1 MSNFTDFFPLAA
13 ASGGGGGKP
22 QFQEFNSSGTF
33 TPPSALISNGGVVTV
48 FIVGGGGR
56 QSNLSQPPGSGG
68 EAQIKNVTLTNTN
81 PIAVTIGAGATNQLG
96 GDSVFQ
102 GSSAGGVD
110 VTSQGGEA
118 NAIRST
124 LSPSWG
130 AEDGSSG
137 NYEGGTGIFGYG
149 GGGADAGTSTTYP
162 RSGGFTVPKPNSGQS
177 GLPLQNGAD
186 GYCLIT
192 WVE

>member
-1 MSNFTDFFPLAA
+1 MSKYTDFFPLAA
-13 ASGGGGGKP
+13 AGGGGGGKP

-56 QSNLSQPPGSGG
+56 QSVSNAAPGSGG
-68 EAQIKNVTLTNTN
+68 EAQIKNITLTNTN
-81 PIAVTIGAGATNQLG
+81 SIAITIGAGATNRLG

-110 VTSQGGEA
+110 VTSKGGDHEP
-118 NAIRST
+118 IVQS

-130 AEDGSSG
+130 AEAGSSG
-137 NYEGGTGIFGYG
+137 NYSAGTGIFGYG
-149 GGGADAGTSTTYP
+149 GGGADNGSFSSP
-162 RSGGFTVPKPNSGQS
+162 GIGGFTLPKPNSGQA
-177 GLPLQNGAD
+177 GLDQVNGAD
-186 GYCLIT
+186 GYCLIS

>member
-1 MSNFTDFFPLAA
+1 MSKYTDFFPLAA

-33 TPPSALISNGGVVTV
+33 TPTSALISNGGVVTV
-48 FIVGGGGR
+48 FLVGGGGR
-56 QSNLSQPPGSGG
+56 QNTSSQEPGSGG

-81 PIAVTIGAGATNQLG
+81 SIAVTIGAGATNILG

-110 VTSQGGEA
+110 VTSQGGEEDP
-118 NAIRST
+118 IRST

-130 AEDGSSG
+130 AQQSSSG
-137 NYEGGTGIFGYG
+137 NLSAGTGIFGYG
-149 GGGADAGTSTTYP
+149 GGGADQGSATFP
-162 RSGGFTVPKPNSGQS
+162 AQGGFVVPKPNSGQA
-177 GLPLQNGAD
+177 GVALQNGAD

>member
-1 MSNFTDFFPLAA
+1 MSKYTDFFPLAA
-13 ASGGGGGKP
+13 TGGGGGGKP

-56 QSNLSQPPGSGG
+56 QSSSGQPPGSGG
-68 EAQIKNVTLTNTN
+68 EAQIKNMTLTNTN
-81 PIAVTIGAGATNQLG
+81 SIAITIGAGATNQLG

-110 VTSQGGEA
+110 VTSQGGEEDP
-118 NAIRST
+118 ITQT

-130 AEDGSSG
+130 AESGSSG
-137 NYEGGTGIFGYG
+137 NYSAGTGIFGYG
-149 GGGADAGTSTTYP
+149 GGGSDQGSVGNP
-162 RSGGFTVPKPNSGQS
+162 KSGGFTLPKPNSGQA
-177 GLPLQNGAD
+177 GVDQQNGAD

>member
-1 MSNFTDFFPLAA
+1 MSNYTDFFPLAA

-33 TPPSALISNGGVVTV
+33 TPTSALINNGGVVTV

-56 QSNLSQPPGSGG
+56 QSSLSGEPGSGG
-68 EAQIKNVTLTNTN
+68 EVQIKNVTLTNTN
-81 PIAVTIGAGATNQLG
+81 PIAVTIGAGATNQDG

-102 GSSAGGVD
+102 GSSAGGID

-130 AEDGSSG
+130 AQRSSSG
-137 NYEGGTGIFGYG
+137 DIAAGTGIFGYG
-149 GGGADAGTSTTYP
+149 GGGADNGTSTTFP
-162 RSGGFTVPKPNSGQS
+162 GSGGFTVPKPNSGQA

>member
-13 ASGGGGGKP
+13 AGGGGKP

-56 QSNLSQPPGSGG
+56 QSNLSGEPGSGG

-81 PIAVTIGAGATNQLG
+81 AIAVTIGAGATNRDG

-118 NAIRST
+118 YAIRST

-130 AEDGSSG
+130 GEESSSG
-137 NYEGGTGIFGYG
+137 NVSGGTGIFGYG
-149 GGGADAGTSTTYP
+149 GGGADNSTSTTFP
-162 RSGGFTVPKPNSGQS
+162 GSGGFTVPKPNSGQS
-177 GLPLQNGAD
+177 GVPLQNGAD